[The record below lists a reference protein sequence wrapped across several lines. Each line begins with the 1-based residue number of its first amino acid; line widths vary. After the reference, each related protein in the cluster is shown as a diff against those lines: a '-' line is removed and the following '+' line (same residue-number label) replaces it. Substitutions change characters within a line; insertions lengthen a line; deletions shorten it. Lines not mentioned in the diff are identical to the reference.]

1 MALQFQPFGETEFG
15 RDFWVMFWVSLA
27 IHIGLIAL
35 VAFSRGIL
43 PPPVYYAPPSYSVDL
58 VTMEEQKPAR
68 SVAKPPPAPPKA
80 IPKTEAKTAPKP
92 KPKVEE
98 KIPIPEVSKKAAA
111 KKEEVKKEVKK
122 IEEPK
127 KEAAKKVPEKP
138 AEVKKEEAKA
148 PPEPDYSDK
157 DITSAIAGLKKKVT
171 AKRSAEQK
179 AIAARGRV
187 TSRLMEIKYK
197 VYYNTIW
204 EVIRDAWTV
213 PEGLKVRADLETI
226 IGIRIAKDGR
236 VISVDVE
243 KGSGNSAFD
252 DSAIRAIEKSSP
264 LPPFP
269 GDERELE
276 VGFRF
281 TPEDSQ

>member
-1 MALQFQPFGETEFG
+1 MVLKFQPFQETEFG
-15 RDFWVMFWVSLA
+15 RDFWVMFWVSLVV
-27 IHIGLIAL
+27 HIGLLAL

-43 PPPVYYAPPSYSVDL
+43 PPPIYYAPPSYSVDL

-68 SVAKPPPAPPKA
+68 PVAKPTPAPSKPIPKA
-80 IPKTEAKTAPKP
+80 EPKTAPKP
-92 KPKVEE
+92 KEKE
-98 KIPIPEVSKKAAA
+98 KIPIPEVPKKVAA

-127 KEAAKKVPEKP
+127 KEEAKKAPKET

-148 PPEPDYSDK
+148 PPEPEYSDK
-157 DITSAIAGLKKKVT
+157 EITSAIAGLKKKVT
-171 AKRSAEQK
+171 AKRKAEQK

-204 EVIRDAWTV
+204 GVIRDAWTI

-236 VISVDVE
+236 VISIDVE
-243 KGSGNSAFD
+243 KGSGNGAFD

-269 GDERELE
+269 GNEPELE

>member
-1 MALQFQPFGETEFG
+1 LVP
-15 RDFWVMFWVSLA
+15 VC
-27 IHIGLIAL
+27 IIAYVQL
-35 VAFSRGIL
+35 RKRAEEQGDPDL
-43 PPPVYYAPPSYSVDL
+43 PPWALADV
-58 VTMEEQKPAR
+58 
-68 SVAKPPPAPPKA
+68 
-80 IPKTEAKTAPKP
+80 KTPG
-92 KPKVEE
+92 
-98 KIPIPEVSKKAAA
+98 
-111 KKEEVKKEVKK
+111 
-122 IEEPK
+122 EEPK
-127 KEAAKKVPEKP
+127 KEEAKKAPEKP

-148 PPEPDYSDK
+148 PPEPEYSEK

-171 AKRSAEQK
+171 AKRVAEQK

-204 EVIRDAWTV
+204 GIIRDAWAV

-236 VISVDVE
+236 IITIEVE
-243 KGSGNSAFD
+243 KSSGNSAYD
-252 DSAIRAIEKSSP
+252 DSTIRAIEKSSP

-269 GDERELE
+269 GDEPELE

-281 TPEDSQ
+281 TPEDSQP